1 VPLEVDAV
9 VEDRPGDLVDARTL
23 VVAVRPRAADPASGV
38 ASMDATTFY
47 GVRPGTRLTFELEL
61 DVSSLP
67 PSPDRREIPARVVM
81 RQGGRARLD
90 ARDVVIVVPGRDGGG
105 CP

>member
-1 VPLEVDAV
+1 VL
-9 VEDRPGDLVDARTL
+9 EDRPGDAIDARTL
-23 VVAVRPRAADPASGV
+23 VVAVRPRAADPTSGIT
-38 ASMDATTFY
+38 SMDATTFY

-67 PSPDRREIPARVVM
+67 ASRERREIPARVVM
-81 RQGGRARLD
+81 RQAGRARLD
-90 ARDVVIVVPGRDGGG
+90 SVDVVIVIPGEDGAG